1 MLSTGRQAALL
12 LALVCAL
19 YYNALDNQFHYDD
32 FHSIVRN
39 PHIRDLGNLPA
50 FFVDPGLFSVDPAQ
64 AMYRP
69 LLLCSYG
76 VNYSLGGLDPMGY
89 HLLNGLLHAAN
100 AVWVLLLAR
109 GLGLGRSPSFA
120 AALLFAVHP
129 LNSEVVHY
137 ASSRSEALMAF
148 FFLAACWAYLR
159 HGVSGA
165 WSWYGLALCCGG
177 LAMLSKSV
185 AVVLVVVLVLCD
197 WLVGRDLRKW
207 WPRYLPFAVLAL
219 C

>member
-1 MLSTGRQAALL
+1 MLSTGRPAALL

-39 PHIRDLGNLPA
+39 PH
-50 FFVDPGLFSVDPAQ
+50 
-64 AMYRP
+64 
-69 LLLCSYG
+69 
-76 VNYSLGGLDPMGY
+76 
-89 HLLNGLLHAAN
+89 
-100 AVWVLLLAR
+100 
-109 GLGLGRSPSFA
+109 
-120 AALLFAVHP
+120 
-129 LNSEVVHY
+129 
-137 ASSRSEALMAF
+137 
-148 FFLAACWAYLR
+148 
-159 HGVSGA
+159 
-165 WSWYGLALCCGG
+165 GG

-219 C
+219 CYALFSRALIDKALLAPVRPLDGSGIVLVVIGLVAMAQWMADTHFCLELGRRTTRPDLCCAADCPGQRTPSLSVCGGLVFTRGLAL